1 MKTNWPFFK
10 GISEDNIQ
18 LILTKGE
25 MKKDD
30 IIDTLMNEI
39 KNLKTENLKVNEK
52 VSEFEKGISLLEEK
66 MKGKEKEIFN
76 NK

>member
-1 MKTNWPFFK
+1 MKAIWSFIK

-30 IIDTLMNEI
+30 IIDTLVNEI

-52 VSEFEKGISLLEEK
+52 VSEIEKRISLLE
-66 MKGKEKEIFN
+66 
-76 NK
+76 